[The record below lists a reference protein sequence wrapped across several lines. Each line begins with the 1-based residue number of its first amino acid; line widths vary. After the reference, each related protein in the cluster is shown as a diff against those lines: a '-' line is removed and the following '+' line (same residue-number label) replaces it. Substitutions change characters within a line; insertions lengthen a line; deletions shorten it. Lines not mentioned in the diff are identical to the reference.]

1 MRRTRMLRSEI
12 SRRGAERQRRGA
24 FGRAGAPRTPQ
35 KGAPTGMKKSL
46 IAIVVVLLVGAGM
59 AKRAV
64 AANNGRAQTPAAPQ
78 TEQPENGRA
87 RSPSAP
93 QTGNLSK
100 LRRDELIGKIGEIK
114 SFLEK
119 SSDTNAVR
127 LLRFAAEV
135 EREVREKKF
144 GLVFEEHCENIDMLL
159 EENLPVL
166 TEVKKRYLAGKSAK
180 DDSPL
185 NFLIEGDN
193 LAALKLLKKTHRGKI
208 DFIYIDPPYNTGK
221 KDDFKYNDSIV
232 DKTDTFRHSKWLSF
246 MEKRLVLAHALLSP
260 IGVIFISLNE
270 IEQPSCRILCD
281 AIFGDSNF
289 CGQII
294 WRKKAG
300 GGQTDEFF
308 VTEHEYVL
316 VYRKSP
322 LFVWIDDTIEAD
334 AGFNKEDEVG
344 KFKAVKLEKWG
355 SSAHKEDRI
364 TMWFSITDPD
374 GKKMF
379 PQAPDGLPGRWRVG
393 KKRMEDLERN
403 GWIHWEKKNGRWV
416 PYEKIYSEDGNLTKI
431 KTVKCR
437 SIFYDEVGETG
448 DASNMLTHLFG
459 KKDVFLNP
467 KPVSLIE
474 ELLSHAKAK
483 TVLDF
488 FAGSGTTGH
497 AVMKL
502 NAEDGGKRKFILVTN
517 NENGICEK
525 VTYERLK
532 RVMEKEKYNARLKYM
547 KIGYQDISGKLYY
560 EYADDL
566 LKHIRELVELENA
579 VDFAHDKSIAIV
591 LTQKELDALVTAD
604 ARLSSC
610 RVVYA
615 GHDVTTTATAKRAF
629 AKYGIEKREI
639 PEYYYPE
646 LEK

>member
-1 MRRTRMLRSEI
+1 
-12 SRRGAERQRRGA
+12 
-24 FGRAGAPRTPQ
+24 
-35 KGAPTGMKKSL
+35 MKKLL
-46 IAIVVVLLVGAGM
+46 IAVVVALLVGAGM

-64 AANNGRAQTPAAPQ
+64 AKDSGRTRTPH
-78 TEQPENGRA
+78 
-87 RSPSAP
+87 SPINASAEGGSMRGVAS

-100 LRRDELIGKIGEIK
+100 LRRDELVGKIGEIK

-144 GLVFEEHCENIDMLL
+144 GLVFEEHRENVDVML

-166 TEVKKRYLAGKSAK
+166 TEVKKRYLPAKSAK

-193 LAALKLLKKTHRGKI
+193 LAALKLLEKTHRGKI
-208 DFIYIDPPYNTGK
+208 DLIYIDPPYNTGN
-221 KDDFKYNDSIV
+221 KDFIYNDSYV
-232 DKTDTFRHSKWLSF
+232 DKIDTFRHSKWLSF
-246 MEKRLVLAHALLSP
+246 MKKRLQIARCLMSEK
-260 IGVIFISLNE
+260 GVIFISIDDNE
-270 IEQPSCRILCD
+270 QAQLKLLCD
-281 AIFGDSNF
+281 EIFGGENFVAEFPRLATKSGKTPLTYMVSHDYVICYVKHDKNIF
-289 CGQII
+289 CGIPFEDASY
-294 WRKKAG
+294 KYE
-300 GGQTDEFF
+300 DEF
-308 VTEHEYVL
+308 VKERGRYNLKQPLDCNSISYSASLDYIIEHEGQLY
-316 VYRKSP
+316 YPGGSKEKYEERKR
-322 LFVWIDDTIEAD
+322 
-334 AGFNKEDEVG
+334 GNH
-344 KFKAVKLEKWG
+344 KAKDYAWRWSRDLYE
-355 SSAHKEDRI
+355 
-364 TMWFSITDPD
+364 F
-374 GKKMF
+374 
-379 PQAPDGLPGRWRVG
+379 GL
-393 KKRMEDLERN
+393 RN
-403 GWIHWEKKNGRWV
+403 GWVVFKNNRIYTKGYLQV
-416 PYEKIYSEDGNLTKI
+416 VIEKIDGHYQIIRKEKERKLSTIDFIDNVFSNDIAKKQLAN
-431 KTVKCR
+431 
-437 SIFYDEVGETG
+437 VGVL
-448 DASNMLTHLFG
+448 DKF
-459 KKDVFLNP
+459 DFP
-467 KPVSLIE
+467 KPLDLLINLMQTYQNE
-474 ELLSHAKAK
+474 SPL
-483 TVLDF
+483 VLDF